1 MLMEKSGDMTETAM
15 TEEPKRAPTT
25 QAEAFRRGQDDARI
39 KSYRDALLRA
49 VLVGTAL
56 AVSLFSPVA
65 WYWKVVIFLAFM
77 FVFGVIIAL
86 LHRRHEVPD

>member
-1 MLMEKSGDMTETAM
+1 MTELP
-15 TEEPKRAPTT
+15 ERAPTT
-25 QAEAFRRGQDDARI
+25 HAEAFRRGHDDARI

-49 VLVGTAL
+49 VLVGAAL

-77 FVFGVIIAL
+77 FVIGVIMAA
-86 LHRRHEVPD
+86 LHRRHEEVSD